1 MAHKKNFVRGAV
13 ASVTGGLLAFA
24 GLAAPAFA
32 DESLQNTEIISPAAD
47 LAEGQKQINIVSY
60 NDFHGRLSNLEAF
73 AAGSLT
79 IADKFGAENTLFV
92 ANGDQVGASEFES
105 SLQNDDPTMDALT
118 ALSEGSQHSFT
129 VGNHEFDKGQEDA
142 ERIRQKLGG
151 TLLAANV
158 TKSDGSL
165 LMDAYKI
172 YEVNGVKIAVIG
184 AVTESTPSGVSPQ
197 GIQGL
202 TFGDPVA
209 AVNKYAEEIEQA
221 GAADIIIASYH
232 EGGPAAD
239 LDTNLGNEVF
249 SKMAKDTSDK
259 ADLVLHGHTHYAYNY
274 DIGGRRVLQAGEY
287 GKQVGQVVFTVDADN
302 KIVKTDSAVIDTIKD
317 KAPAYTRDGLSPQS
331 QQVYDKVV
339 GIKEAAY
346 KEAEVLGAERIG
358 VVNDDITR
366 AYTWADGAAVKDDRA
381 EASSLG
387 VLVADSMYQ
396 WANKN
401 VAGGADLSIM
411 NPGGL
416 RNDIDGDGVL
426 TYKDAQT
433 VLPFTNN
440 LAVVTLKGAQL
451 KQVFEEQ
458 WQRDANGEV
467 PSRPYLQLG
476 ISPNVSYT
484 SDSSRAEG
492 DRITGITIDGN
503 PLNMDA
509 EYKVVMPTFL
519 AGGGDNFHTLAE
531 GTMFDT
537 GSIDL
542 DAFTE
547 YVKDLPGQEL
557 KVPTA
562 RPGVD
567 TEGFFTAYGEGPTVK
582 AGEDF
587 TFKVKNFNLR
597 SKEFLANESVDV
609 KIGEKTVGTGTITGD
624 TAKGEVVE
632 AEITVNI
639 PADFEGKQNLTLV
652 FNQSGTAAVLPL
664 TVEASA
670 VSTEPTITLDKR
682 YAAAGDDL
690 KITVAGL
697 QPNAEVALAFHST
710 PVELGTVTTD
720 ATGSATFNTKVPAD
734 ATVGGHEVVATQGD
748 TTISAPVT
756 VANLEVVPDKAT
768 SEESTVGF
776 FITGGGWEPE
786 VKVTITIKGPEGVGE
801 ELTVTPDEHG
811 LFTEHITWATYDQ
824 ESGKITQDNQEF
836 PVGDYTVTAVQG
848 DVTVTDTFTVTAAG
862 AQPITDG
869 GKTPAEGGLAATG
882 ADSNLLV
889 GGIAVALLI
898 AATGATLV
906 AQRRNA

>member
-13 ASVTGGLLAFA
+13 ASVVGGLLAFA
-24 GLAAPAFA
+24 GIAAPAFA

-105 SLQNDDPTMDALT
+105 SLQNDGPTMDALT

-158 TKSDGSL
+158 TKGDGSL

-172 YEVNGVKIAVIG
+172 YEVNGVKVAVIG
-184 AVTESTPSGVSPQ
+184 AVTESTPSAVSPQ

-232 EGGPAAD
+232 EGGPTAD

-249 SKMAKDTSDK
+249 SSMVKDTSDK
-259 ADLVLHGHTHYAYNY
+259 VDLVLHGHTHYGYNY
-274 DIGGRRVLQAGEY
+274 DISERRVLQAGEY
-287 GKQVGQVVFTVDADN
+287 GKQVGQIVFTVDADN
-302 KIVKTDSAVIDTIKD
+302 KIVKTDSAVIDTIAD
-317 KAPAYTRDGLSPQS
+317 KAPVYTRDGLSPQS

-339 GIKEAAY
+339 AIKEAAY
-346 KEAEVLGAERIG
+346 SEAEVLGAEQIG
-358 VVNDDITR
+358 VVNDEITR

-416 RNDIDGDGVL
+416 RADIAGDGVL

-440 LAVVTLKGAQL
+440 LAVVTLSGAQL

-503 PLNMDA
+503 PLSMDA

-531 GTMFDT
+531 GSLFDT
-537 GSIDL
+537 GSVDL

-567 TEGFFTAYGEGPTVK
+567 TEGFFTAYGEGPTLK

-597 SKEFLANESVDV
+597 SKDFLANESVDV
-609 KIGEKTVGTGTITGD
+609 KIGEQVVGTGTITGD
-624 TAKGEVVE
+624 TANGDVVE
-632 AEITVNI
+632 AEITLNI
-639 PADFEGKQNLTLV
+639 PADLAGKQNLTLI

-664 TVEASA
+664 TVAETEDEAPS
-670 VSTEPTITLDKR
+670 
-682 YAAAGDDL
+682 
-690 KITVAGL
+690 ITVDPEKVTVEKSAEGILISGTGWNAGE
-697 QPNAEVALAFHST
+697 EVTL
-710 PVELGTVTTD
+710 TVTGPEGINAQFTVMPNEAGEFSENITWATFD
-720 ATGSATFNTKVPAD
+720 KATGEVIADNQPFPAG
-734 ATVGGHEVVATQGD
+734 TYTVVATQGD
-748 TTISAPVT
+748 AEATATF
-756 VANLEVVPDKAT
+756 EVVADEASPLPN
-768 SEESTVGF
+768 
-776 FITGGGWEPE
+776 EPG
-786 VKVTITIKGPEGVGE
+786 K
-801 ELTVTPDEHG
+801 D
-811 LFTEHITWATYDQ
+811 DQ
-824 ESGKITQDNQEF
+824 
-836 PVGDYTVTAVQG
+836 
-848 DVTVTDTFTVTAAG
+848 AA
-862 AQPITDG
+862 G
-869 GKTPAEGGLAATG
+869 GKTPAEGALAATG

>member
-13 ASVTGGLLAFA
+13 ASVVGGLLAFA
-24 GLAAPAFA
+24 GIAAPAFA

-158 TKSDGSL
+158 TKGDGSL

-172 YEVNGVKIAVIG
+172 YEVNGVKVAVIG
-184 AVTESTPSGVSPQ
+184 AVTESTPSAVSPQ

-232 EGGPAAD
+232 EGGPTAD

-249 SKMAKDTSDK
+249 SSMVKDTSDK
-259 ADLVLHGHTHYAYNY
+259 VDLVLHGHTHYGYNY
-274 DIGGRRVLQAGEY
+274 DISERRVLQAGEY
-287 GKQVGQVVFTVDADN
+287 GKQVGQIVFTVDADN
-302 KIVKTDSAVIDTIKD
+302 KIVKTDSAVIDTIAD
-317 KAPAYTRDGLSPQS
+317 KAPVYTRDGLSPQS

-346 KEAEVLGAERIG
+346 KEAEVLGAEQIG

-416 RNDIDGDGVL
+416 RADIAGDGVL

-597 SKEFLANESVDV
+597 SKEFLANESIDV
-609 KIGEKTVGTGTITGD
+609 KIGEKIVGTGTITGD
-624 TAKGEVVE
+624 TANGDVVE

-664 TVEASA
+664 TVAEAEGEAPSIAVDPEKVTVEKSA
-670 VSTEPTITLDKR
+670 EGILISGSGWNAGEEVTL
-682 YAAAGDDL
+682 
-690 KITVAGL
+690 
-697 QPNAEVALAFHST
+697 
-710 PVELGTVTTD
+710 TVTGPEGINAQFTVMPNEAGEFSESITWATFD
-720 ATGSATFNTKVPAD
+720 KATGEVIADNQPFPAG
-734 ATVGGHEVVATQGD
+734 TYTVVATQGD
-748 TTISAPVT
+748 AEATATF
-756 VANLEVVPDKAT
+756 EVVADEASPLPN
-768 SEESTVGF
+768 
-776 FITGGGWEPE
+776 EPGKE
-786 VKVTITIKGPEGVGE
+786 
-801 ELTVTPDEHG
+801 DE
-811 LFTEHITWATYDQ
+811 
-824 ESGKITQDNQEF
+824 
-836 PVGDYTVTAVQG
+836 
-848 DVTVTDTFTVTAAG
+848 AA
-862 AQPITDG
+862 G

>member
-158 TKSDGSL
+158 TKGDGSL
-165 LMDAYKI
+165 LMDAYKT
-172 YEVNGVKIAVIG
+172 YEVNGVKVAVIG
-184 AVTESTPSGVSPQ
+184 AVTESTPSAVSPQ

-232 EGGPAAD
+232 EGGPTAD

-249 SKMAKDTSDK
+249 SSMVKDTSDK
-259 ADLVLHGHTHYAYNY
+259 VDLVLHGHTHYGYNY
-274 DIGGRRVLQAGEY
+274 DISERRVLQAGEY
-287 GKQVGQVVFTVDADN
+287 GKQVGQIVFTVDADN
-302 KIVKTDSAVIDTIKD
+302 KIVKTDSAVIDTIAD
-317 KAPAYTRDGLSPQS
+317 KAPVYTRDGLSPQS

-339 GIKEAAY
+339 AIKEAAY
-346 KEAEVLGAERIG
+346 SEAEVLGAEQIG
-358 VVNDDITR
+358 VVNDEITR

-597 SKEFLANESVDV
+597 SKEFLVNESVDV

-624 TAKGEVVE
+624 TANGDVVE

-664 TVEASA
+664 TVAEAEGEAPSIAVDPEKVTVEKSA
-670 VSTEPTITLDKR
+670 EGILISGSGWNAGEEVTL
-682 YAAAGDDL
+682 
-690 KITVAGL
+690 
-697 QPNAEVALAFHST
+697 
-710 PVELGTVTTD
+710 TVTGPEGINAQFTVMPNEAGEFSESITWATFD
-720 ATGSATFNTKVPAD
+720 KATGEVIADNQPFPAG
-734 ATVGGHEVVATQGD
+734 TYTVVATQGD
-748 TTISAPVT
+748 AEATATF
-756 VANLEVVPDKAT
+756 EVVADEASPLPN
-768 SEESTVGF
+768 
-776 FITGGGWEPE
+776 EPGKE
-786 VKVTITIKGPEGVGE
+786 
-801 ELTVTPDEHG
+801 DE
-811 LFTEHITWATYDQ
+811 
-824 ESGKITQDNQEF
+824 
-836 PVGDYTVTAVQG
+836 
-848 DVTVTDTFTVTAAG
+848 AA
-862 AQPITDG
+862 G

>member
-597 SKEFLANESVDV
+597 SKEFLANESIDV
-609 KIGEKTVGTGTITGD
+609 KIGEKIVGTGTITGD
-624 TAKGEVVE
+624 TANGDVVE

-652 FNQSGTAAVLPL
+652 FNQSGTAAALPL
-664 TVEASA
+664 TVAEAEGEAPSIAVDPEKVTVEKSA
-670 VSTEPTITLDKR
+670 EGILISGSGWNAGEEVTL
-682 YAAAGDDL
+682 
-690 KITVAGL
+690 
-697 QPNAEVALAFHST
+697 
-710 PVELGTVTTD
+710 TVTGPEGINAQFTVMPNEAGEFSESITWATFD
-720 ATGSATFNTKVPAD
+720 KATGEVIADNQPFPAG
-734 ATVGGHEVVATQGD
+734 TYTVVATQGD
-748 TTISAPVT
+748 AEATATF
-756 VANLEVVPDKAT
+756 EVVADEASPLPN
-768 SEESTVGF
+768 
-776 FITGGGWEPE
+776 EPGKE
-786 VKVTITIKGPEGVGE
+786 
-801 ELTVTPDEHG
+801 DE
-811 LFTEHITWATYDQ
+811 
-824 ESGKITQDNQEF
+824 
-836 PVGDYTVTAVQG
+836 
-848 DVTVTDTFTVTAAG
+848 AA
-862 AQPITDG
+862 G

>member
-13 ASVTGGLLAFA
+13 ASVVGGLLAFA
-24 GLAAPAFA
+24 GIAAPAFA

-184 AVTESTPSGVSPQ
+184 AVTESTPSAVSPQ

-232 EGGPAAD
+232 EGGPTAD

-249 SKMAKDTSDK
+249 SSMVKDTSDK
-259 ADLVLHGHTHYAYNY
+259 VDLVLHGHTHYGYNY
-274 DIGGRRVLQAGEY
+274 DISERRVLQAGEY
-287 GKQVGQVVFTVDADN
+287 GKQVGQIVFTVDADN
-302 KIVKTDSAVIDTIKD
+302 KIVKTDSAVIDTIAD
-317 KAPAYTRDGLSPQS
+317 KAPVYTRDGLSPQS

-339 GIKEAAY
+339 AIKEAAY
-346 KEAEVLGAERIG
+346 SEAEVLGAEQIG
-358 VVNDDITR
+358 VVNDEITR

-597 SKEFLANESVDV
+597 SKEFLANESIDV
-609 KIGEKTVGTGTITGD
+609 KIGEKIVGTGTITGD
-624 TAKGEVVE
+624 TANGDVVE

-664 TVEASA
+664 TVAEAEGEAPSIAVDPEKVTVEKSA
-670 VSTEPTITLDKR
+670 EGILISGSGWNAGEEVTL
-682 YAAAGDDL
+682 
-690 KITVAGL
+690 
-697 QPNAEVALAFHST
+697 
-710 PVELGTVTTD
+710 TVTGPEGINAQFTVMPNEAGEFSESITWATFD
-720 ATGSATFNTKVPAD
+720 KATGEVIADNQPFPAG
-734 ATVGGHEVVATQGD
+734 TYTVVATQGD
-748 TTISAPVT
+748 AEATATF
-756 VANLEVVPDKAT
+756 EVVADEASPLPN
-768 SEESTVGF
+768 
-776 FITGGGWEPE
+776 EPGKE
-786 VKVTITIKGPEGVGE
+786 
-801 ELTVTPDEHG
+801 DE
-811 LFTEHITWATYDQ
+811 
-824 ESGKITQDNQEF
+824 
-836 PVGDYTVTAVQG
+836 
-848 DVTVTDTFTVTAAG
+848 AA
-862 AQPITDG
+862 G

>member
-13 ASVTGGLLAFA
+13 ASVVGGLLAFA
-24 GLAAPAFA
+24 GIAAPAFA

-158 TKSDGSL
+158 TKGDGSL

-172 YEVNGVKIAVIG
+172 YEVNGVKVAVIG
-184 AVTESTPSGVSPQ
+184 AVTESTPSAVSPQ

-232 EGGPAAD
+232 EGGPTAD

-249 SKMAKDTSDK
+249 SSMVKDTSDK
-259 ADLVLHGHTHYAYNY
+259 VDLVLHGHTHYGYNY
-274 DIGGRRVLQAGEY
+274 DISERRVLQAGEY
-287 GKQVGQVVFTVDADN
+287 GKQVGQIVFTVDADN
-302 KIVKTDSAVIDTIKD
+302 KIVKTDSAVIDTIAD
-317 KAPAYTRDGLSPQS
+317 KAPVYTRDGLSPQS

-339 GIKEAAY
+339 AIKEAAY
-346 KEAEVLGAERIG
+346 SEAEVLGAEQIG

-416 RNDIDGDGVL
+416 RADIAGDGVL

-597 SKEFLANESVDV
+597 SKEFLANESIDV
-609 KIGEKTVGTGTITGD
+609 KIGEKIVGTGTITGD
-624 TAKGEVVE
+624 TANGDVVE

-664 TVEASA
+664 TVAEAEGEAPSIAVDPEKVTVEKSA
-670 VSTEPTITLDKR
+670 EGILISGSGWNAGEEVTL
-682 YAAAGDDL
+682 
-690 KITVAGL
+690 
-697 QPNAEVALAFHST
+697 
-710 PVELGTVTTD
+710 TVTGPEGINAQFTVMPNEAGEFSESITWATFD
-720 ATGSATFNTKVPAD
+720 KATGEVIADNQPFPAG
-734 ATVGGHEVVATQGD
+734 TYTVVATQGD
-748 TTISAPVT
+748 AEATATF
-756 VANLEVVPDKAT
+756 EVVADEASPLPN
-768 SEESTVGF
+768 
-776 FITGGGWEPE
+776 EPGKE
-786 VKVTITIKGPEGVGE
+786 
-801 ELTVTPDEHG
+801 DE
-811 LFTEHITWATYDQ
+811 
-824 ESGKITQDNQEF
+824 
-836 PVGDYTVTAVQG
+836 
-848 DVTVTDTFTVTAAG
+848 AA
-862 AQPITDG
+862 G

>member
-1 MAHKKNFVRGAV
+1 MAHKKNFARGAV
-13 ASVTGGLLAFA
+13 ASVVGGLLAFA
-24 GLAAPAFA
+24 GIAAPAFA

-129 VGNHEFDKGQEDA
+129 VGNHEFDRGQEDA

-158 TKSDGSL
+158 TKGDGSL

-172 YEVNGVKIAVIG
+172 YEVNGVKVAVIG

-197 GIQGL
+197 GIEGL

-232 EGGPAAD
+232 EGGPTAD

-249 SKMAKDTSDK
+249 SSMVKDTSDK
-259 ADLVLHGHTHYAYNY
+259 VDLVLHGHTHYAYNY
-274 DIGGRRVLQAGEY
+274 DISERRVLQAGEY
-287 GKQVGQVVFTVDADN
+287 GKQVGQIVFTVDADN
-302 KIVKTDSAVIDTIKD
+302 KIVKTDSAVIDTIAD
-317 KAPAYTRDGLSPQS
+317 KAPVYTRDGLSPQS

-339 GIKEAAY
+339 AIKDAAY
-346 KEAEVLGAERIG
+346 REAEVLGAEQIG

-416 RNDIDGDGVL
+416 RNDIEGDGVL

-440 LAVVTLKGAQL
+440 LAVVTLNGAQL

-484 SDSSRAEG
+484 SDSSREEG

-597 SKEFLANESVDV
+597 SKEFLANESIDV
-609 KIGEKTVGTGTITGD
+609 KIGEKIVGTGTITGD
-624 TAKGEVVE
+624 TANGDVVE

-652 FNQSGTAAVLPL
+652 FNQSGTAAMLPL
-664 TVEASA
+664 TVAEAEGEAPSIAVDPEKVTVEKSA
-670 VSTEPTITLDKR
+670 EGILISGSGWNAGEEVTL
-682 YAAAGDDL
+682 
-690 KITVAGL
+690 
-697 QPNAEVALAFHST
+697 
-710 PVELGTVTTD
+710 TVTGPEGINAQFTVMPNEAGEFSESITWATFD
-720 ATGSATFNTKVPAD
+720 KATGEVIADNQPFPAG
-734 ATVGGHEVVATQGD
+734 TYTVVATQGD
-748 TTISAPVT
+748 AEATATF
-756 VANLEVVPDKAT
+756 EVVADEASPLPN
-768 SEESTVGF
+768 
-776 FITGGGWEPE
+776 EPGKE
-786 VKVTITIKGPEGVGE
+786 
-801 ELTVTPDEHG
+801 DE
-811 LFTEHITWATYDQ
+811 
-824 ESGKITQDNQEF
+824 
-836 PVGDYTVTAVQG
+836 
-848 DVTVTDTFTVTAAG
+848 AA
-862 AQPITDG
+862 G